1 MTSPLLDRD
10 WLAVDAETCA
20 DRLIGATLVRTLPDG
35 ARMAGVIVETEAY
48 CGAADRAAH
57 TFGGRRTARNESM
70 YQRAGTAY
78 VYFTYGMH
86 FCMNVVCGEEGEG
99 VAVLVRALEPV
110 EGVDLMR
117 AHRAGKREASS
128 LTERDL
134 CSGPAKLCAALR
146 VDREL
151 NGVDLLDPGSALTL
165 RVDGRDRDRVRE
177 GGILRTARIG
187 IDSAGEPWVSAPL
200 RFVASG
206 SPFVS
211 RRVGLAGAPRPGI
224 NPGRASRR

>member
-1 MTSPLLDRD
+1 MTPPLVDRD
-10 WLAVDAETCA
+10 WLAVDAVTCA
-20 DRLIGATLVRTLPDG
+20 ERLIGATLVRILPGG

-86 FCMNVVCGEEGEG
+86 FCMNVVCGDEGEG
-99 VAVLVRALEPV
+99 VAVLLRALEPI
-110 EGVDLMR
+110 EGFDLMR
-117 AHRAGKREASS
+117 AHRAGKRDAAS
-128 LTERDL
+128 LAERDL

-146 VDREL
+146 VDRDL
-151 NGVDLLDPGSALTL
+151 DRADLLDPASPLTL
-165 RVDGRDRDRVRE
+165 RFDEAHRERVRR
-177 GGILRTARIG
+177 GGILRTPRIG

-206 SPFVS
+206 SPFAS
-211 RRVGLAGAPRPGI
+211 RPAGRSTPPIPGI
-224 NPGRASRR
+224 NPRRASRR

>member
-1 MTSPLLDRD
+1 MTPPLVDRD
-10 WLAVDAETCA
+10 WLAVDAEICA
-20 DRLIGATLVRTLPDG
+20 DRLIGATLVRTLPGG

-78 VYFTYGMH
+78 VYFNYGMH
-86 FCMNVVCGEEGEG
+86 FCMNVVCGDEGEG
-99 VAVLVRALEPV
+99 VAVLLRALEPV
-110 EGVDLMR
+110 DGIDLMR
-117 AHRAGKREASS
+117 AHRAGKRDPAS

-134 CSGPAKLCAALR
+134 CSGPAKLCAALCVGR
-146 VDREL
+146 DLDRA
-151 NGVDLLDPGSALTL
+151 DLLDPASPLSL
-165 RVDGRDRDRVRE
+165 RLDPAHRGRVRE
-177 GGILRTARIG
+177 AGVIRTPRIG

-211 RRVGLAGAPRPGI
+211 RPAGRPAPPA
-224 NPGRASRR
+224 P